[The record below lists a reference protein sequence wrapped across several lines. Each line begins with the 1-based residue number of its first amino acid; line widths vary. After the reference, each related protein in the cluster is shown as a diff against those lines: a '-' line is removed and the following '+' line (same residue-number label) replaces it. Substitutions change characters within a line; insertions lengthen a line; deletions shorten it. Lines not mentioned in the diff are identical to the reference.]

1 MRKTKKALVVLPLVA
16 MTLLSAC
23 GDDDGG
29 STADTTA
36 TAETTA
42 TADTTAAATEET
54 TAPADTTAAA
64 ASDPSKGDIPEG
76 GAEVAIAGDVTTW
89 SGKKVGIANLA
100 PVPGAERWS
109 KPLQACIEKNGG
121 TVDYQDVGGDPTKL
135 PALLE
140 GWATAKVDAVFNIGI
155 DMTGQE
161 SLIAAFTE
169 AKTPVVTWG
178 AGNPEGVVALDANQ
192 EEDGRI
198 IGRYLVEKLGS
209 GQVILVNANNPA
221 LQSRE
226 KGLKEVLDA
235 AGIELVV
242 VGEALGFSAE
252 SAQKSV
258 EAALQANPDAKA
270 VVGGFGS
277 LGVGAAA
284 AVTAAGSS
292 AIVVSMNGDPEEYA
306 AIREGGAFVATVAD
320 GHEFGGEAA
329 YQIAADMIAGNAA
342 PGTAGKQILATS
354 VLVTADNVPA
364 EGSSEATPRKFYQL
378 P

>member
-23 GDDDGG
+23 GDDGG
-29 STADTTA
+29 DSTADTT
-36 TAETTA
+36 
-42 TADTTAAATEET
+42 ATEET
-54 TAPADTTAAA
+54 TAPADTTATAETTAPADTAAPA

-76 GAEVAIAGDVTTW
+76 GAEVTIAGDVTTW

-140 GWATAKVDAVFNIGI
+140 GWASAKVDAVFNIGI

-198 IGRYLVEKLGS
+198 IGRYLVEKVGS

-226 KGLKEVLDA
+226 KGLKEALDA
-235 AGIELVV
+235 AGMELVV

-292 AIVVSMNGDPEEYA
+292 AVVVSMNGDPEEYD
-306 AIREGGAFVATVAD
+306 AIRAGGPFVATVAD

-329 YQIAADMIAGNAA
+329 CQIAADMIAGNAA

-364 EGSSEATPRKFYQL
+364 AGASEATPRKFYQL